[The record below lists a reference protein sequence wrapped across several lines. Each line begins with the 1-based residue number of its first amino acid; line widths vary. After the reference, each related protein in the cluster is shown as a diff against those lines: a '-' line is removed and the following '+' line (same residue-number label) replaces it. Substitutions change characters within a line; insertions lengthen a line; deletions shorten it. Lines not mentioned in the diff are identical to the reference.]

1 MQSTLTCFTSAEL
14 AGLSYSKNV
23 SSASFRANA
32 LSCGSSILQ
41 CNLLRVINFYLGP
54 ALNAVRFHISLLVR
68 TNYITYIIHIF
79 MCNATLFL
87 PYIVLSF
94 QIGLAIYGILAL
106 EGPNYHLPRL
116 KKYFCNTTATS
127 F

>member
-1 MQSTLTCFTSAEL
+1 MDQFQSTLTFFTSAVL

-23 SSASFRANA
+23 SAASLRANA
-32 LSCGSSILQ
+32 LGCGSSILQ

-68 TNYITYIIHIF
+68 TNYISHIIHIIIG
-79 MCNATLFL
+79 NATLFI

-94 QIGLAIYGILAL
+94 
-106 EGPNYHLPRL
+106 
-116 KKYFCNTTATS
+116 
-127 F
+127 